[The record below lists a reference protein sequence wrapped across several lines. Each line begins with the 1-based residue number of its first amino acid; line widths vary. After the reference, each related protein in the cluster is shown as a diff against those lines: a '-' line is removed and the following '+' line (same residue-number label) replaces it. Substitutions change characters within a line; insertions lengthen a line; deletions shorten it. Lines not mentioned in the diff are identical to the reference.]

1 MIDNRQAWL
10 EQLLAPEIEGGWSD
24 HPGDN
29 GGVTNRG
36 VTLPTLSRWLGR
48 KATED
53 DLRKVT
59 RKDAEDIALGLY
71 WSVMSC
77 DLLPGGVDVYAADWA
92 YNSGPTIAAKKL
104 QELVAT
110 KVDGFVADKTVSACR
125 AVDPGALLLRYHN
138 SRMEFLENLDDW
150 PTFGRGWAKRCR
162 MMLDLSQKLVKPNP
176 TLREM
181 AKSTIVKGAA
191 VGAAVSGTAV
201 ATAPAYDWG
210 QLWDML
216 QRLLSKIPGLASGL
230 PEALQSAEPG
240 VRGALEAAN
249 QTAAM
254 PGLAGHITAVVTLGT
269 SLYTIWC
276 RYRLYAKGLA

>member
-1 MIDNRQAWL
+1 MIENRQAWL

-24 HPGDN
+24 HPADN

-77 DLLPGGVDVYAADWA
+77 DFLPGGVDVYAADWA

-110 KVDGFVADKTVSACR
+110 KVDGFVADKTISACR

-138 SRMEFLENLDDW
+138 ARMEFLEGLDDW
-150 PTFGRGWAKRCR
+150 SEFGRGWAKRCR
-162 MMLDLSQKLVKPNP
+162 MMLELSQKLVKPNP

-181 AKSTIVKGAA
+181 AKSTVVKGAA
-191 VGAAVSGTAV
+191 VGAAFTAAFTSRGFDPVVAHDKALKLLDGSVSIQAAV
-201 ATAPAYDWG
+201 MSFGDTFWVAVPLVLATLP
-210 QLWDML
+210 LV
-216 QRLLSKIPGLASGL
+216 LLLGKGG
-230 PEALQSAEPG
+230 SAE
-240 VRGALEAAN
+240 VS
-249 QTAAM
+249 
-254 PGLAGHITAVVTLGT
+254 AGH
-269 SLYTIWC
+269 
-276 RYRLYAKGLA
+276 